1 MESPMIAPSE
11 PTRITVHR
19 ASRPSLASTPP
30 KKTTTSPG
38 KMNPANTDASAAG
51 SRKIRA
57 NASHGGK
64 PSTCSMSQLTI
75 DTTKALRRLNPSN
88 DGVPAAGASPGAARD
103 AGPGATALG
112 RLGAGR
118 GGLPGQ
124 PELAA
129 GWGTGQSAVRRHR
142 RWRRP
147 GPAGSTAARPRLD
160 GPSSPLPGQPC
171 PQLLDLGA
179 VLRLGGRLLD
189 PLGQLSALRAA
200 GELGEFLGQ

>member
-57 NASHGGK
+57 SASHGGK

-88 DGVPAAGASPGAARD
+88 DGVPAVGASPGAAR
-103 AGPGATALG
+103 
-112 RLGAGR
+112 
-118 GGLPGQ
+118 
-124 PELAA
+124 
-129 GWGTGQSAVRRHR
+129 
-142 RWRRP
+142 
-147 GPAGSTAARPRLD
+147 
-160 GPSSPLPGQPC
+160 
-171 PQLLDLGA
+171 DLGA

-200 GELGEFLGQ
+200 GKLGELLGQ

>member
-51 SRKIRA
+51 SRKIKTS
-57 NASHGGK
+57 ASHGGK

-88 DGVPAAGASPGAARD
+88 DGVPAVGASPGAARD
-103 AGPGATALG
+103 AGPGAAALG
-112 RLGAGR
+112 RHGDRARADRADRRGRDDGHRAGGQLGDGSVSR
-118 GGLPGQ
+118 TP
-124 PELAA
+124 PPP
-129 GWGTGQSAVRRHR
+129 TST
-142 RWRRP
+142 
-147 GPAGSTAARPRLD
+147 STAART
-160 GPSSPLPGQPC
+160 
-171 PQLLDLGA
+171 
-179 VLRLGGRLLD
+179 GG
-189 PLGQLSALRAA
+189 
-200 GELGEFLGQ
+200 

>member
-57 NASHGGK
+57 SASHGGK

-88 DGVPAAGASPGAARD
+88 DGVPAVGASPGAARD
-103 AGPGATALG
+103 AGPGAAALG
-112 RLGAGR
+112 RR
-118 GGLPGQ
+118 GDRARLTGQ
-124 PELAA
+124 TGAA
-129 GWGTGQSAVRRHR
+129 GTTGHR
-142 RWRRP
+142 
-147 GPAGSTAARPRLD
+147 A
-160 GPSSPLPGQPC
+160 
-171 PQLLDLGA
+171 
-179 VLRLGGRLLD
+179 GGRLGDGSVSVRRRSVSYTHLTL
-189 PLGQLSALRAA
+189 PTIYSV
-200 GELGEFLGQ
+200 

>member
-11 PTRITVHR
+11 PTTITVHR

-57 NASHGGK
+57 NVSHGGK

-88 DGVPAAGASPGAARD
+88 DGVPAVGASPGAARD
-103 AGPGATALG
+103 AGPGAAALG
-112 RLGAGR
+112 RHGDRARADRADRRGRDDGHRAGGPDRRVVPPRGR
-118 GGLPGQ
+118 G
-124 PELAA
+124 
-129 GWGTGQSAVRRHR
+129 
-142 RWRRP
+142 
-147 GPAGSTAARPRLD
+147 
-160 GPSSPLPGQPC
+160 
-171 PQLLDLGA
+171 
-179 VLRLGGRLLD
+179 
-189 PLGQLSALRAA
+189 
-200 GELGEFLGQ
+200 

>member
-51 SRKIRA
+51 SRKIKTS
-57 NASHGGK
+57 ASHGGK

-88 DGVPAAGASPGAARD
+88 DGVPAVGASPGAARN
-103 AGPGATALG
+103 AGPGAAALG
-112 RLGAGR
+112 RHGAGR
-118 GGLPGQ
+118 ARADRADRRGRDDGHRAGGRLGDGSVSRTP
-124 PELAA
+124 PPP
-129 GWGTGQSAVRRHR
+129 TSTST
-142 RWRRP
+142 
-147 GPAGSTAARPRLD
+147 STAART
-160 GPSSPLPGQPC
+160 
-171 PQLLDLGA
+171 
-179 VLRLGGRLLD
+179 GG
-189 PLGQLSALRAA
+189 
-200 GELGEFLGQ
+200 